1 MLPAFQRSFFETK
14 HQELPADPAIRA
26 NIWADRF
33 REIITTMDVDFVA
46 GDATLFGRHNVL
58 TNGTVVVGE
67 MLSSSFRGM
76 RAKQHIQPN
85 DGTHVYLS
93 FNIGNTIQASRQFG
107 REAEAQPGEALLAVL
122 DAGIEALAPAN
133 GHSISVKIPA
143 AHFVQWGLTPAD
155 LACRKLDCSG
165 ADYRLLTGYARMLI
179 EIGEQ
184 LSPAQ
189 AAAASQHLID
199 LTGYWLGAGDRVR
212 EQNGDAT
219 SVQGRLFLIRQLINE
234 SARDPRLDLQSVAAR
249 LGIPTRT
256 VQHVLAAA
264 GESFSQLLMSARL
277 RRAYTLL
284 LDPAFDDVPV
294 GTIAFNCGFVD
305 VTSFHRAFRG
315 AFDMTPGLLRKSRSA
330 R

>member
-1 MLPAFQRSFFETK
+1 MLPVFQRSFFDTK
-14 HQELPADPAIRA
+14 HSEQPVDPGIRA

-33 REIITTMDVDFVA
+33 RQIITSMDVDFCA

-76 RAKQHIQPN
+76 RAKQHIQTN
-85 DGTHVYLS
+85 DDSHVYLS
-93 FNIGNTIQASRQFG
+93 FNIGNTVQVSRQFG
-107 REAEAQPGEALLAVL
+107 REAEARPGEALLAVL
-122 DAGIEALAPAN
+122 EAGIEALAPAN
-133 GHSISVKIPA
+133 GHCISLKIPA

-184 LSPAQ
+184 LGPAQ

-199 LTGYWLGAGDRVR
+199 LTGYWLGAGGKVR
-212 EQNGDAT
+212 EQNGDAA
-219 SVQGRLFLIRQLINE
+219 SAQGRLFLIRQLIDE
-234 SARDPRLDLQSVAAR
+234 SARDPRLDLRSVAAR
-249 LGIPTRT
+249 LAMPPRT

-264 GESFSQLLMSARL
+264 GESFSQLLTGARL

-284 LDPAFDDVPV
+284 LDPAFDEAPV
-294 GTIAFNCGFVD
+294 GTIALNCGFAD
-305 VTSFHRAFRG
+305 VTSFHRAFRA
-315 AFDMTPGLLRKSRSA
+315 AFDMTPGTLRRNRSRP
-330 R
+330 

>member
-1 MLPAFQRSFFETK
+1 MLPVFQRSFFETK
-14 HQELPADPAIRA
+14 HQELPGDPAIRA

-33 REIITTMDVDFVA
+33 REIITSMDVDFVA

-76 RAKQHIQPN
+76 RSRRHIQPG
-85 DGTHVYLS
+85 DDSHVYLS
-93 FNIGNTIQASRQFG
+93 FNIGNTVQASRQFG
-107 REAEAQPGEALLAVL
+107 REAEARPGEALLAVL
-122 DAGIEALAPAN
+122 EAGIEALAPAN

-143 AHFVQWGLTPAD
+143 AYFVQWGLTPAD

-189 AAAASQHLID
+189 AVAASQHLID
-199 LTGYWLGAGDRVR
+199 LTGYWLGAGDKVR
-212 EQNGDAT
+212 EQNGDVT
-219 SVQGRLFLIRQLINE
+219 SARGRLFLIRQLINE

-249 LGIPTRT
+249 LAMSPRT
-256 VQHVLAAA
+256 VQHVLAVA

-284 LDPAFDDVPV
+284 LDPAFDEVPV

-305 VTSFHRAFRG
+305 ATSFHRAFRN
-315 AFDMTPGLLRKSRSA
+315 AFDMTPGMSRKNRSGG
-330 R
+330 